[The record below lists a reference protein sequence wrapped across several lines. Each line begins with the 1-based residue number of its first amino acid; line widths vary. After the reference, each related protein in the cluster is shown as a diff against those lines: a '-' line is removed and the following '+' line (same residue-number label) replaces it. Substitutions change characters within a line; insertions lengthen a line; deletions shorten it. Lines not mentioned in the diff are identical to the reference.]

1 MGKFTFSVSDLMFLP
16 LFPPCIF
23 SYIFSYILF
32 NCFLFLCYSCVTF
45 FPFPSSSAISSPS
58 LVHFLLH
65 NRYSFLEF
73 YFFSFLPLLVCL
85 SLLSFLLSP
94 SPLISLALYSFV
106 FPLFLLFLY
115 SFSFPLSFSLFPHLP
130 QPFFFSGPFF
140 PLFLPSLFFFFPPL
154 SLSLCPFSLSSL
166 SPLPISCLRYPTIKP
181 TDL

>member
-58 LVHFLLH
+58 LVQFLLH

-85 SLLSFLLSP
+85 SPLLPF
-94 SPLISLALYSFV
+94 ISLSSHIAS
-106 FPLFLLFLY
+106 
-115 SFSFPLSFSLFPHLP
+115 
-130 QPFFFSGPFF
+130 
-140 PLFLPSLFFFFPPL
+140 SLFFR
-154 SLSLCPFSLSSL
+154 LSSL
-166 SPLPISCLRYPTIKP
+166 SPFPLFILFPPFLLPFPSPSPTVFLLWSLYPPLSPLPIFLLSTPFPIPLPLFSLLTLPSPYLLSPLSYHQ
-181 TDL
+181 TD